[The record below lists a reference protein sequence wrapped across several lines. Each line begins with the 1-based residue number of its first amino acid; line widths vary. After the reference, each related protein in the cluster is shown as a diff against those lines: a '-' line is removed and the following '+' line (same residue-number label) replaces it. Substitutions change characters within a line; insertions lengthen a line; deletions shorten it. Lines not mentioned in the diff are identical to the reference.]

1 MNVMVIDGETCETRR
16 DEHGQLD
23 TSCGQVY
30 DLGGEVLNVE
40 SGKILDEFNVVNED
54 VFFGMPEAMNEAYFA
69 DKIPQYLEDMRMGRR
84 QIVDTWGMWKTVM
97 DMCQKHHVEA
107 IVAHNAFF
115 DVKTLNATIRYQTKS
130 KKRYFLPYGIPI
142 MDTMKMSNEVICK
155 TKEYID
161 FCKTNNYMTTH
172 EIPRPRKTAEVLW
185 RFLTNDNSFQEEH
198 TGLADV
204 KIEAQ
209 IFLECVRR
217 GYPLPI
223 AEAVSRD

>member
-16 DEHGQLD
+16 DERGQLD

-30 DLGGEVLNVE
+30 DLGGEVLHVE
-40 SGKILDEFNVVNED
+40 SGKILDEFDLVNED

-69 DKIPQYLEDMRMGRR
+69 DKIPQYLEDMRMQRR
-84 QIVDTWGMWKTVM
+84 KIVDTWDMWKTVSN
-97 DMCQKHHVEA
+97 MCKKHNIEA
-107 IVAHNAFF
+107 IAAHNALF

-142 MDTMKMSNEVICK
+142 MDTMKMADQVICK

-161 FCKTNNYMTTH
+161 FCKTNNYMTKH
-172 EIPRPRKTAEVLW
+172 DVPRPQKTAEVLW
-185 RFLTNDNSFQEEH
+185 RFLTNNNNFQEAH

-223 AEAVSRD
+223 TQAVSCD